1 MWTHKISGS
10 LVLVIQLAL
19 ACTNVETGG
28 NDAGASVTGGASSTG
43 DHASATG
50 GSTVG
55 DNSSS
60 STGGAL
66 GSATGG
72 AATGGEAA
80 AAGGSGANTGGQ
92 AGSGGSA
99 GSVTGGAGSAST
111 GGSSTAGSGGTSNNA
126 GSATGGSATTAGASS
141 NAGSSPTGGAASG
154 AGGNAASGGLSGTG
168 GSATGGSGSGDV
180 PATRFFLPTGEP
192 DNTSAPSLEV
202 DSQGGLHAVYPAYA
216 GGNAYYAYCG
226 TDCKGTDDVK
236 VVTFETQGTVAN
248 SMLAL
253 TRDGHPR
260 VLLSAFQKVYYASCD
275 TDCTNRASWTLSMIL
290 DHQSDREISGE
301 ALALDSKGR
310 PRFLM
315 HTYRAYL
322 GIGQKPPKTW
332 YATCDASCDNPTS
345 WTYSEIAQEI
355 WEGTTLRFD
364 ANDQPRIATV
374 VNFNEGDQAGQ
385 KLSAYLEC
393 MGDCTTSD
401 GWNGIGF
408 IKPFESLTEAVSIHP
423 TVSMALTRAGGPRVA
438 VLGQDENGS
447 KRIVYFECDSDCS
460 NDHWQGAV
468 VSNHD
473 KIDAGLDLALDA
485 QDHPRLTYTL
495 DYNIGM
501 AFCDATVCGGP
512 NSSWDLTKV
521 ELSRDIP
528 PDAIFL
534 WDNCTVG
541 AWFLHNPSLAL
552 TTDGKPRVGY
562 QARDISGGWS
572 QPDPTKPPCVAGTDM
587 TWSRVALL
595 ASYK

>member
-1 MWTHKISGS
+1 
-10 LVLVIQLAL
+10 
-19 ACTNVETGG
+19 
-28 NDAGASVTGGASSTG
+28 
-43 DHASATG
+43 
-50 GSTVG
+50 
-55 DNSSS
+55 
-60 STGGAL
+60 
-66 GSATGG
+66 
-72 AATGGEAA
+72 
-80 AAGGSGANTGGQ
+80 
-92 AGSGGSA
+92 
-99 GSVTGGAGSAST
+99 
-111 GGSSTAGSGGTSNNA
+111 
-126 GSATGGSATTAGASS
+126 
-141 NAGSSPTGGAASG
+141 
-154 AGGNAASGGLSGTG
+154 
-168 GSATGGSGSGDV
+168 
-180 PATRFFLPTGEP
+180 
-192 DNTSAPSLEV
+192 
-202 DSQGGLHAVYPAYA
+202 VYPAYA

-226 TDCKGTDDVK
+226 AECKGPDDVK
-236 VVTFETQGTVAN
+236 VVTFETEGTVAN
-248 SMLAL
+248 SMLTL

-260 VLLSAFQKVYYASCD
+260 VLLSAYQKVYYASCD
-275 TDCTNRASWTLSMIL
+275 ADCANRASWSVSMIL

-301 ALALDSKGR
+301 AFALDGAGH

-332 YATCDASCDNPTS
+332 YASCDASCDNPAS
-345 WTYSEIAQEI
+345 WTFSEIAQEI

-364 ANDQPRIATV
+364 ANDKPRIATV

-393 MGDCTTSD
+393 MGDCTTST
-401 GWNGIGF
+401 GWKGIGF

-438 VLGQDENGS
+438 VLGQDDNGG
-447 KRIVYFECDSDCS
+447 KRIVYFECDADCT

-468 VSNHD
+468 VSNHE
-473 KIDAGLDLALDA
+473 KIDAGIDLVLDA
-485 QDHPRLTYTL
+485 QDRPRLAYTL

-501 AFCDATVCGGP
+501 AFCDDAVCGGP
-512 NSSWDLTKV
+512 NSNWNLTKV

-534 WDNCTVG
+534 WENCTIG
-541 AWFLHNPSLAL
+541 AWFLHSPSIAL

-572 QPDPTKPPCVAGTDM
+572 QPDPTKPPCIAGTDM